1 MNYGIKVSHA
11 TVNNALKARLGLKYL
26 KAKHKTNKILGEENV
41 LRTMT
46 LLKKIARCF
55 IQKMSIIYVDE
66 SSILNQNNNLRTW
79 MHKKKTFFV
88 I

>member
-1 MNYGIKVSHA
+1 MK
-11 TVNNALKARLGLKYL
+11 LLC
-26 KAKHKTNKILGEENV
+26 EENV

-46 LLKKIARCF
+46 LLKIIDRCF

-66 SSILNQNNNLRTW
+66 SSMLNQNNNLRTW
-79 MHKKKTFFV
+79 IQPKETFFV